1 MEKQINYA
9 IMVNIRKMLFIL
21 DSLQVSFLAC
31 SCSWGDFYSV
41 EGKANMHEMFFIKLC
56 TLLHSGITDDDLRET
71 AYEVLLACAGATG
84 YGPIILFGLH
94 IYFSTRACQS
104 GAYFV
109 YVYYLL
115 HPVLFLFFFL
125 IY

>member
-1 MEKQINYA
+1 
-9 IMVNIRKMLFIL
+9 MLFIL

-94 IYFSTRACQS
+94 IYFSTSACQS